1 MNVHC
6 CNWAMKK
13 LKHAWFIWI
22 VVLLSISGCDP
33 NPDPAPPIV
42 NIHFKSYFG
51 NTSFDGT
58 KVYQDGLGHRI
69 RIDYFYT
76 YFSNIKLIKSDG
88 SAILVKDFALF
99 NMDSDPVLSLN
110 IESSEIARIEFAI
123 GIPEEYNKD
132 VDPTTY
138 ANSHPLS
145 VQGSQGM
152 FWTWNTG
159 YIFSKMEGKADLTG
173 TEGASLT
180 NPFAYHAGDDPLYR
194 TLSFEKPFTIAA
206 NESQDIIVSFHLD
219 EIFNNADD
227 PIDVST
233 DYITHTTD
241 NFPLAERF
249 INNLAAS
256 IEVH

>member
-1 MNVHC
+1 MMRTRLHMMIL
-6 CNWAMKK
+6 A
-13 LKHAWFIWI
+13 AS
-22 VVLLSISGCDP
+22 LLLLVSCDP
-33 NPDPAPPIV
+33 DKEEVAPIV

-51 NTSFDGT
+51 NDSFNGT

-88 SAILVKDFALF
+88 SSILVKDFALF
-99 NMDSDPVLSLN
+99 NMDADPVISLN
-110 IESSEIARIEFAI
+110 IDPSEIARIEFAI
-123 GIPEEYNKD
+123 GIPSEYNKD

-180 NPFAYHAGDDPLYR
+180 DPFAFHAGDDPLYR
-194 TLSFEKPFTIAA
+194 TFSFEKPFTIDL
-206 NESQDIIVSFHLD
+206 NGSQDIIVSMHID
-219 EIFNNADD
+219 EIFNNDTD

-233 DYITHTTD
+233 DYITHTTE
-241 NFPLAERF
+241 NFALAERF